1 MIKRFFNY
9 LGNNVLF
16 FQAKRNKPDGFIAY
30 GIEIKWD
37 VWKQKVNKIMVS
49 YALPGNSDQK
59 S

>member
-1 MIKRFFNY
+1 M
-9 LGNNVLF
+9 VLF
-16 FQAKRNKPDGFIAY
+16 AY

-49 YALPGNSDQK
+49 YALPDNSDQK

>member
-1 MIKRFFNY
+1 MNVISTSALISMIKRFFNY

-37 VWKQKVNKIMVS
+37 V
-49 YALPGNSDQK
+49 
-59 S
+59 